1 MKISLMVNMKILKK
15 KMTKNYKILAK
26 FIKDMS
32 SETPDVETYMY
43 VKDHISQYQLGIDI
57 NSKAIKSRLI
67 EVNTAI
73 RFYDKNE
80 NIKKSIFEFIY
91 SSIVQVDENL
101 KDKKILEK
109 IVLVDVQKEIFPDV
123 EKTLIN
129 LLHNSGYPAIEI
141 EKKIDF
147 EDLYKK
153 NIN

>member
-1 MKISLMVNMKILKK
+1 
-15 KMTKNYKILAK
+15 MTKNYKILAK

-32 SETPDVETYMY
+32 SETPDIETYMY

-80 NIKKSIFEFIY
+80 GIKKSIFEFIY

-101 KDKKILEK
+101 KDKNILEK

-147 EDLYKK
+147 EDLYQK

>member
-1 MKISLMVNMKILKK
+1 MKISLMVSMKILKK
-15 KMTKNYKILAK
+15 KMTKNYKIIAK

-57 NSKAIKSRLI
+57 NSKALKSRLI

-80 NIKKSIFEFIY
+80 STKKSIFEFIY

-109 IVLVDVQKEIFPDV
+109 IILVDVQKEIFPDI

-129 LLHNSGYPAIEI
+129 LLHNSGYPAIKI
-141 EKKIDF
+141 EKKVDF
-147 EDLYKK
+147 EELYEK
-153 NIN
+153 NFN